1 MREPALAVAAALDVV
16 VRRPVGLQEA
26 DLREADLR
34 PVDLREVDLREV
46 DLQADPDAV
55 AVVVPAAVEAVAT
68 FR

>member
-26 DLREADLR
+26 DLRE
-34 PVDLREVDLREV
+34 V